1 MITIPFESRL
11 EVISDQNAADSKPA
25 KGKGTPEG
33 WLHVRLPDKRDEW
46 IQAGDVI
53 SDPQPLSI
61 PESIELAKRF
71 LGFPVFVGRQFQ
83 LWL

>member
-11 EVISDQNAADSKPA
+11 EVILDENEPTKSREE
-25 KGKGTPEG
+25 KGTPEG

-71 LGFPVFVGRQFQ
+71 LGFPVLVGRQFQ